1 MNRIRGGRARA
12 RSRRWG
18 EESAGKSRRNRNP
31 FSLLPLRR
39 EKVAFARGGGEEEE
53 EGGAEA
59 WTTGGGWGFIPGA
72 FRAEG
77 RVGVGPDRSFRTLA
91 WVVSYFP
98 MRLAGIL
105 LAHSLLVPGGVR
117 WCICVRAGIW
127 VVVVLGTRDWD
138 IYDWGYPG
146 LSWFVT

>member
-59 WTTGGGWGFIPGA
+59 WATGGGWGFIPGA

-105 LAHSLLVPGGVR
+105 LAPSLLVVCAGVLVCGPVFGSWWFWAREIGIFTIGGIR
-117 WCICVRAGIW
+117 GLAG
-127 VVVVLGTRDWD
+127 L
-138 IYDWGYPG
+138 
-146 LSWFVT
+146 